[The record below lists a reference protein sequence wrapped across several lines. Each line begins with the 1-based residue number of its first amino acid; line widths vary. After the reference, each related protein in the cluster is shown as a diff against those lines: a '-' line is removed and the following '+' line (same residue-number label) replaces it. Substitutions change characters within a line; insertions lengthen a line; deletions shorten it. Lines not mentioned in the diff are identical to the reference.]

1 MKTKTKKYISRNKNK
16 NKMSKKS
23 KGHSSIKAAKL
34 SKKFNSSINSSI
46 NRPRNR
52 TRTRTINRTINRTRN
67 RTRTNKYS
75 RVDNPLDLKLYECP
89 IFSTHNS
96 FILGT
101 TVSDKFI
108 FDQINGC
115 TQYPVCLEIDL
126 QKPSKSTNC
135 KIGHRGSQAHTPV
148 KYDRPEIYIVKY
160 IMDQYDRL
168 KIENTFIYPL
178 ILTFDIGKVFRGVTI
193 KETVECY
200 QVISKIYDAF
210 KVYYSNQLFDSYNN
224 KPLKEC
230 GGKILL
236 RLKKKQ
242 HEYITSLK
250 SSTNKYK
257 SPKMNF
263 MDFLNNNH
271 SITFNDFLTEQNEN
285 DDYDETNFSINN
297 HIYIPYIT
305 ADTVRYNKYRKSKN
319 NKDYNKIIRLY
330 PNPFTLTK
338 NQKSIANKMTTDLKK
353 LFGTNSDK
361 NEFNKINKFNQI
373 NMMAFNYHDVKH
385 IVRDKIKQEFIKF
398 YATKTQSSKKTLR
411 K

>member
-1 MKTKTKKYISRNKNK
+1 M
-16 NKMSKKS
+16 
-23 KGHSSIKAAKL
+23 
-34 SKKFNSSINSSI
+34 IN
-46 NRPRNR
+46 
-52 TRTRTINRTINRTRN
+52 TRTRNRTRN
-67 RTRTNKYS
+67 RTRTINRNINRNRTNKYS
-75 RVDNPLDLKLYECP
+75 RVNNPLDLKLYECP

-178 ILTFDIGKVFRGVTI
+178 ILTFDIGKVVEGLTI
-193 KETVECY
+193 KETAECY
-200 QVISKIYDAF
+200 QVIAKIYDAF

-271 SITFNDFLTEQNEN
+271 SITFNDFLTEQNET
-285 DDYDETNFSINN
+285 DEDTEDYDETNFSINN
-297 HIYIPYIT
+297 RIYIPYIT
-305 ADTVRYNKYRKSKN
+305 ADTVRYNKYRKSMD
-319 NKDYNKIIRLY
+319 DYNKIIRLY
-330 PNPFTLTK
+330 PNPFTVTK
-338 NQKSIANKMTTDLKK
+338 NQKSIANEMTTHLKN

-361 NEFNKINKFNQI
+361 NKFNQI
-373 NMMAFNYHDVKH
+373 NMMAFNYHDIDHNK
-385 IVRDKIKQEFIKF
+385 RDKIKKAFIKF

-411 K
+411 KYLSFTTTT